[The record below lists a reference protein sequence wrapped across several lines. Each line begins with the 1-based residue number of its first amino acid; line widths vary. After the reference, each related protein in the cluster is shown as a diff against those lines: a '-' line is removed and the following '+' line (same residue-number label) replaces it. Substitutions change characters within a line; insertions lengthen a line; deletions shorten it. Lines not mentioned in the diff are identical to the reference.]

1 VKRFS
6 IAVVAFAMLLLAACG
21 AKGNPDAAGAGGGG
35 EQTPRH
41 FKSAGELIQSLN
53 QAGVT
58 CKPAMH
64 PGVGP
69 QIAGAIPGACTL
81 SNGDRLSVLIV
92 PNAAQAYQSQFAKVQ
107 LTGHVLYGANWV
119 VIAPDSAPPQA
130 LQTIRDSFHG
140 RG

>member
-1 VKRFS
+1 MKRFS
-6 IAVVAFAMLLLAACG
+6 IAVVVLAMLLLAACG
-21 AKGNPDAAGAGGGG
+21 AKGNPVGAGAGTK
-35 EQTPRH
+35 QTPSR
-41 FKSAGELIQSLN
+41 FKSAGELIQNLN
-53 QAGVT
+53 KAGVV

-64 PGVGP
+64 PGLGP

-81 SNGDRLSVLIV
+81 SNGDRLTVLIV

-119 VIAPDSAPPQA
+119 VIAPDSAPAQA
-130 LQTIRDSFHG
+130 LQTIRDSFHA

>member
-1 VKRFS
+1 MKRFS
-6 IAVVAFAMLLLAACG
+6 IAVVALAMLLLVACG
-21 AKGNPDAAGAGGGG
+21 AKGSPEAAGAGGS
-35 EQTPRH
+35 QTPSR

-53 QAGVT
+53 KAGVV

-64 PGVGP
+64 PGLGP

-81 SNGDRLSVLIV
+81 SNGDRLTVLIV

-119 VIAPDSAPPQA
+119 VIAPDSAPAQA
-130 LQTIRDSFHG
+130 LQTIRDSFHA